1 MKRARIRNATD
12 RVGRRTGGKL
22 TVEQKVLDCVRARE
36 EWSSEM
42 NRRCKAR
49 S

>member
-22 TVEQKVLDCVRARE
+22 TVEQKVLDCVRARGVE
-36 EWSSEM
+36 LRNEQEM
-42 NRRCKAR
+42 Q